1 MSDHQ
6 TVQHGSVV
14 SLEYS
19 LTVEDE
25 LVESTEEDGPIEFLQ
40 GYEEIIPGLEQAIY
54 GMSVGQEKEVIVD
67 PEDGYGEYDPE
78 AFEEVPLDIF
88 PGDMD
93 LSLGMPV
100 ELYDE
105 DSDETVD
112 GYIAEIRT
120 DHVLVDMNHPLAG
133 ETLRFYVKVVGVRPA
148 TTEELAHGHA
158 HWPGADEENYED

>member
-54 GMSVGQEKEVIVD
+54 GMQ
-67 PEDGYGEYDPE
+67 
-78 AFEEVPLDIF
+78 
-88 PGDMD
+88 
-93 LSLGMPV
+93 
-100 ELYDE
+100 
-105 DSDETVD
+105 
-112 GYIAEIRT
+112 
-120 DHVLVDMNHPLAG
+120 
-133 ETLRFYVKVVGVRPA
+133 VR
-148 TTEELAHGHA
+148 
-158 HWPGADEENYED
+158 